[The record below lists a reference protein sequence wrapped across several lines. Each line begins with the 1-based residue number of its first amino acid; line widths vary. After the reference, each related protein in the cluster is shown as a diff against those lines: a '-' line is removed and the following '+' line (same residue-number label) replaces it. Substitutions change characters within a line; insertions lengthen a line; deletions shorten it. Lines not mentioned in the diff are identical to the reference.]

1 VAERQFACNRAVQ
14 ALKQLRSIMRNRWK
28 FVTVMATV
36 CAGVALSST
45 VIAAD
50 APQVSR
56 SVAKQLKAA
65 QEAVAARHLDEAQ
78 AKVKEAQSASGDKTP
93 YDNYVINVIL
103 IQIYQ
108 ARNDLADL
116 VQPLTAAAQSQYS
129 TSEQQKVWYKFI
141 AQYYYQQKDYAK
153 ALENA
158 DLASKRGATDND
170 TMGLIAKAQYQSGK
184 YKEASQTMQELV
196 AKMDRPD
203 EDSLKL
209 LWQFDIKANDDAGA
223 AKAVEKL
230 VAYYPKPE
238 YWANALA
245 PLLKLDIKDSHLQ
258 LNVYRL
264 KKDVGV
270 LKLPTEYADMA
281 EIALDQGFPGETQ
294 SVLQEAFSKNIFTE
308 QRDKDRYQHLLDGAK
323 QRAVTDQAQ
332 LGKTEPPD
340 GNGLVQQGA
349 AYISY
354 GQYDK
359 AVASLTKGIQ
369 KGNLKSAD
377 EASLLLGI
385 AQLRARDNADAQHTF
400 EKVATTSNPAYA
412 RLGRLWALHAGSHT
426 IGGEAQK

>member
-1 VAERQFACNRAVQ
+1 LTNVAIV
-14 ALKQLRSIMRNRWK
+14 
-28 FVTVMATV
+28 
-36 CAGVALSST
+36 
-45 VIAAD
+45 AAD

-65 QEAVAARHLDEAQ
+65 QEAVAAKHLDEAQ
-78 AKVKEAQSASGDKTP
+78 AKIKEAQAASGEKTA

-108 ARNDLADL
+108 AKNDLADL

-129 TSEQQKVWYKFI
+129 SADQQKVWYKFI

-153 ALENA
+153 ALDNA
-158 DLASKRGATDND
+158 DLASKHGATDND

-184 YKEASQTMQELV
+184 YKEAAQTQQEIV

-270 LKLPTEYADMA
+270 LKLPSEYADMA

-323 QRAVTDQAQ
+323 QRAAADQAQ
-332 LGKTEPPD
+332 IGKNEPAD
-340 GNGLVQQGA
+340 GAGLVQQGA

-385 AQLRARDNADAQHTF
+385 AQLRAHDNADAQRTF
-400 EKVATTSNPAYA
+400 DKVATTSNPAYA
-412 RLGRLWALHAGSHT
+412 RLGKLWALHAGSH
-426 IGGEAQK
+426 

>member
-1 VAERQFACNRAVQ
+1 
-14 ALKQLRSIMRNRWK
+14 MRNSWK
-28 FVTVMATV
+28 FVAVMATV
-36 CAGVALSST
+36 CAGLALSGAI
-45 VIAAD
+45 VAAD

-65 QEAVAARHLDEAQ
+65 QEAVAAKHLDEAQ
-78 AKVKEAQSASGDKTP
+78 AKVREAQAASGEKTP

-108 ARNDLADL
+108 AKNDLADL

-129 TSEQQKVWYKFI
+129 TNDQQRVWYKFI
-141 AQYYYQQKDYAK
+141 AQYYYQQKDYPK

-158 DLASKRGATDND
+158 DLASKHGATDND

-184 YKEASQTMQELV
+184 YKDAAQTMQEIV
-196 AKMDRPD
+196 GKMDRPD

-209 LWQFDIKANDDAGA
+209 LWQFDIKANDDANA

-245 PLLKLDIKDSHLQ
+245 PLLRLDIKDSHLQ

-270 LKLPTEYADMA
+270 LKLPSEYADMA

-294 SVLQEAFSKNIFTE
+294 AVLQEAFSKNIFTE

-323 QRAVTDQAQ
+323 QRSAADQAQ
-332 LGKTEPPD
+332 IGKTEPAD
-340 GNGLVQQGA
+340 GTGLVQQGA

-385 AQLRARDNADAQHTF
+385 AQLRAHDNADAQRTF
-400 EKVATTSNPAYA
+400 EKVATSNNSAYA
-412 RLGRLWALHAGSHT
+412 RLGRLWALHSGSHT
-426 IGGEAQK
+426 V